1 MLLILS
7 INIVLLPVAVSFF
20 QDFVDPRWL
29 TFTVLS
35 DIIFI
40 TDIVL
45 NFWTGIVS
53 TNNTVILELKLIRN
67 MYVKK
72 WFVFD
77 ILSVFPFDYIT
88 FGVLT
93 TQSVDDQLLKAT
105 TALRL
110 LRLLKLL
117 SFLRLFRVVKFVHYL
132 GKWEEVRC

>member
-29 TFTVLS
+29 AFTVLS

-67 MYVKK
+67 IYVKK
-72 WFVFD
+72 WFAFD

-88 FGVLT
+88 FGILT
-93 TQSVDDQLLKAT
+93 TQSVNATILKAS